1 MNTNNYI
8 LRKYVSG
15 SVYDLENLA
24 KRQINCVAPKLFN
37 DPVDTYFYYSD
48 DNCFSESKKVLT
60 PQIMD
65 SIRISCFINHKNIL
79 KKRNK
84 DKLTAEEILMW
95 THYANSHKGLCFE
108 YQVAAD
114 KFDYLDRNSFN
125 ENKTFLSRIYYQQ
138 DLATDFESVFSKSE
152 DEVYTEDNFEEL
164 LKTCFFTK
172 DKSFEYENEMR
183 LLKYTKNPENNYL
196 PIKFDYLK
204 KIVFGKRCDSDMKNL
219 ISCINMQVYK
229 NKLELYEIDDHF
241 SEVKYNDR

>member
-1 MNTNNYI
+1 MKQKKYT

-15 SVYDLENLA
+15 SVYDLKNLA
-24 KRQINCVAPKLFN
+24 KRQISCVPPKLFN
-37 DPVDTYFYYSD
+37 DPVDSYFYYSND
-48 DNCFSESKKVLT
+48 KCFSESKKILT
-60 PQIMD
+60 PKIMD
-65 SIRISCFINHKNIL
+65 SIRISCFINHQNIL
-79 KKRNK
+79 KKRNGN
-84 DKLTAEEILMW
+84 KLTSEEILMW

-114 KFDYLDRNSFN
+114 KFDYLDKNSFN
-125 ENKTFLSRIYYQQ
+125 ENKNFLSRIYYQQ
-138 DLATDFESVFSKSE
+138 DLAIDFESVFSKSE

-183 LLKYTKNPENNYL
+183 LLKYTKKLEEDYL
-196 PIKFDYLK
+196 PINFDYLK
-204 KIVFGKRCDSDMKNL
+204 RIIFGKRCDSDMKNL

-241 SEVKYNDR
+241 TEVKYNDR